1 MKSTA
6 LLLFCAFLCLL
17 PKTVTSIEPVST
29 TVAVGAAVTLSAFLA
44 GYDTVKCTVYEC
56 CIDRWIT
63 PNFTGKLHVS
73 MLSLY
78 DQWQLRYIIIS
89 VLKIPQHRIEKS
101 FSQHSYDRS

>member
-1 MKSTA
+1 MSIMKPTA

-78 DQWQLRYIIIS
+78 DQWQLRYIIICA
-89 VLKIPQHRIEKS
+89 LKIPKPRM
-101 FSQHSYDRS
+101 